1 MSSVL
6 FFYKKTVANIL
17 RLRYNQI
24 IKKVNHQIKR
34 SEKMKVVMYGRY
46 GVRYVVVHDVD
57 YRTAYEIYMYVVNNT
72 KDQYFVNL
80 DIDSIAI
87 VDRGGTVYRREYF

>member
-1 MSSVL
+1 
-6 FFYKKTVANIL
+6 
-17 RLRYNQI
+17 
-24 IKKVNHQIKR
+24 
-34 SEKMKVVMYGRY
+34 MKVIMYGRY
-46 GVRYVVVHDVD
+46 GVKYVVVHDVD

-87 VDRGGTVYRREYF
+87 VDRSGTVYRKEYF